1 MAGGAQS
8 VGRPS
13 PSHAPLSVPSRRRGG
28 AAARA
33 GVRGSGATAAGASER
48 PAARCEGSRRT
59 ARVAIAAGGT
69 AGHVVPALAVAAA
82 LRERGIEV
90 VFFGGDRAEAELVP
104 EAGYEL
110 VRLAVRGLDRRNPLR
125 ALGALV
131 LALRAVLV
139 ALRELRR
146 RGVDAV
152 LCCGGYVAA
161 PVGVA
166 ARLLGLPLYV
176 TEADSHLGLANR
188 LLSRWSRRTFLFFPV
203 ERLAGE
209 RFAVVGRPLPPEL
222 AAVNR
227 ERARE
232 RFGIAPDCLC
242 LLVFGGSLGARSIN
256 CAAVAAFA
264 ERPLP
269 SGLAV
274 LHVTGRR
281 DYEAVAARLRA
292 AGSPPHYRVRDFVK
306 PFAEALACAD
316 LVVARAGGSVLEVA
330 ACGLPM
336 ILVPYP
342 HAAQDHQR
350 ANAALLQRAGAA
362 LVIEDHE
369 LTPERLREAVLSL
382 LAAPQRMAE
391 MAQAARQIARPDA
404 AQRIAEELI
413 GAARGS

>member
-1 MAGGAQS
+1 MS
-8 VGRPS
+8 V
-13 PSHAPLSVPSRRRGG
+13 LRRRRAVDATEGLD
-28 AAARA
+28 ARP
-33 GVRGSGATAAGASER
+33 RGPR
-48 PAARCEGSRRT
+48 QKPL
-59 ARVAIAAGGT
+59 VAIAAGGT
-69 AGHVVPALAVAAA
+69 AGHVVPALAVAEA
-82 LRERGIEV
+82 LRERGVEV

-104 EAGYEL
+104 DAGYEL

-131 LALRAVLV
+131 LALRAVLI
-139 ALRELRR
+139 ALGKLRR
-146 RGVDAV
+146 RRVDAV

-203 ERLAGE
+203 EGLAGE
-209 RFAVVGRPLPPEL
+209 RFAVVGRPLPTAL
-222 AAVNR
+222 GRVDRA
-227 ERARE
+227 RARE
-232 RFGIAPDCLC
+232 RFGIPPDCRC

-256 CAAVAAFA
+256 CATVAAFA

-281 DYEAVAARLRA
+281 DYDAVTARLRA
-292 AGSPPHYRVRDFVK
+292 AGSLPHYRVRDFVK

-350 ANAALLQRAGAA
+350 ANAKLLERAGAA

-382 LAAPQRMAE
+382 LAEPQRMAE
-391 MAQAARQIARPDA
+391 MGQAARQISRPDA